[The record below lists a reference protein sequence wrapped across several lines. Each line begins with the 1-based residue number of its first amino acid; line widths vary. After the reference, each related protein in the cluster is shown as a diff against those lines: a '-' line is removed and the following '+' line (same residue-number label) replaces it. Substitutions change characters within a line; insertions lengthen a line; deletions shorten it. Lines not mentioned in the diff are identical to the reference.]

1 MQLAKV
7 IGTVVATAKVD
18 SLKGVKLLFVQKVS
32 PDGKPQGEPFVAIDA
47 TEQAGEGEL
56 VFVESGR
63 EAALG
68 LPDWYNPADQGIL
81 GIVDEVYTVSG
92 KA

>member
-7 IGTVVATAKVD
+7 IGNVVASAKVE
-18 SLKGVKLLFVQKVS
+18 SLKGVKLLIVQKIS
-32 PDGKPQGEPFVAIDA
+32 AEGAQQGAPFVAIDA
-47 TEQAGEGEL
+47 TEQAGVGET

-81 GIVDEVYTVSG
+81 GIVDQVYVARSES
-92 KA
+92 